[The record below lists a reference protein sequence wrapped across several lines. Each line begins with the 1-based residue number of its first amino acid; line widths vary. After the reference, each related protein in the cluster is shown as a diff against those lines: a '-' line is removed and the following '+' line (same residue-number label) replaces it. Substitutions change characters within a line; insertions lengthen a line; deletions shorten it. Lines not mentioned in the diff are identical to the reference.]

1 LERTYD
7 KEKILECMFD
17 PQTSEILAELE
28 QGVKDSQYLI
38 NKLQISEDVIKEKL
52 SYLLEHEFVTVSIDD
67 DKTVYFADAEKLAKM
82 VEGDKNFQ
90 GVVDGLTELD
100 SYLN

>member
-1 LERTYD
+1 MTETFD

-17 PQTSEILAELE
+17 PQTSEILLELQNNE
-28 QGVKDSQYLI
+28 KELDYLI
-38 NKLQISEDVIKEKL
+38 QQLGLTEDIIRNKL
-52 SYLLEHEFVTVSIDD
+52 SYLLEHNFVFEIKKQEKTIFKVNAKKLDSII
-67 DKTVYFADAEKLAKM
+67 ES
-82 VEGDKNFQ
+82 DKNYD